1 MAKEGPGGEKTEA
14 ATDKKRLDA
23 RLEGQIA
30 RSPEFMTAAFLL
42 GITITMATA
51 GPSLWRF
58 LLDQMG
64 QALLFAGDE
73 ARFGTAMVAL
83 LQGIGWK
90 TLAALAGVLVASLVI
105 AVGVNVVQVGPLVT
119 TKTLVPKFSR
129 LNPISGAQRLFS
141 TRSLVEL
148 VKQLAKLTAVAVVVY
163 ATLRRAIPD
172 LELLALL
179 EPSVLMA
186 VVGEHAMALLRNA
199 GLLFLA
205 LALADYGYQ
214 RWQTA
219 EDLKMTK
226 QEVKDEYRN
235 AEGDA
240 NVKARRRAM
249 ARDRIRKQM
258 FADVPSADVVIVNPT
273 HIAIALKYDPELAP
287 APFVLALGQRKVAE
301 RIKAIAFAA
310 GVPVIENKPLARAL
324 IKAARLGSMIPVDFY
339 LAVAE
344 VLAFVMRQRQ
354 RYGSAWR
361 GTAVADAPTSL
372 AAA

>member
-1 MAKEGPGGEKTEA
+1 MAKEGPGGERTEE
-14 ATDKKRLDA
+14 ATDKKRQDA
-23 RLEGQIA
+23 RLDGQIA

-42 GITITMATA
+42 GITVTMATA

-64 QALLFAGDE
+64 QTLLFAGDE
-73 ARFGTAMVAL
+73 ARFGTASVAL

-90 TLAALAGVLVASLVI
+90 TLAALAGVLAASLVI
-105 AVGVNVVQVGPLVT
+105 AVGVNVAQVGPLIT
-119 TKTLVPKFSR
+119 SKTLAPKFSR
-129 LNPISGAQRLFS
+129 INPISGAQRLFS
-141 TRSLVEL
+141 VRSLVEL
-148 VKQLAKLTAVAVVVY
+148 VKQLAKLTAVSIVVY
-163 ATLRRAIPD
+163 GTLRGAIPD
-172 LELLALL
+172 LEVLALL
-179 EPSVLMA
+179 EPTALMA
-186 VVGEHAMALLRNA
+186 TVGQHAMSLLRNV
-199 GLLFLA
+199 GLLFLG
-205 LALADYGYQ
+205 LAIADYGYQ

-240 NVKARRRAM
+240 NVKARRRAI

-258 FADVPSADVVIVNPT
+258 FTDVPSADVVIVNPT
-273 HIAIALKYDPELAP
+273 HIAIALKYDPDLAP
-287 APFVLALGQRKVAE
+287 APFVVALGQRKVAE

-324 IKAARLGSMIPVDFY
+324 IKAAHLGSMIPVDFY

-344 VLAFVMRQRQ
+344 VLAFVLRQRQ
-354 RYGSAWR
+354 RHGRGWR
-361 GTAVADAPTSL
+361 GTALVDTPVAA
-372 AAA
+372 